1 MKNLAAVFAAF
12 CFVFALVS
20 VGFAGDMKVEGKVEK
35 MEGGFVTVKDAKG
48 KEHKLHTN
56 ESTKMMGEVKEGAE
70 VEAMATGD
78 GHAKSIMVKGGDM
91 KGEMKG
97 GAK

>member
-1 MKNLAAVFAAF
+1 MKNLVAAFAAI

-20 VGFAGDMKVEGKVEK
+20 VGLAAEMKVEGKVEK
-35 MEGGFVTVKDAKG
+35 MEGGFVMVKDAKG
-48 KEHKLHTN
+48 KVHKIHT
-56 ESTKMMGEVKEGAE
+56 SDATKMMGEVKPGAD
-70 VEAMATGD
+70 VEAMID
-78 GHAKSIMVKGGDM
+78 DQHHASSIMVKGGDM